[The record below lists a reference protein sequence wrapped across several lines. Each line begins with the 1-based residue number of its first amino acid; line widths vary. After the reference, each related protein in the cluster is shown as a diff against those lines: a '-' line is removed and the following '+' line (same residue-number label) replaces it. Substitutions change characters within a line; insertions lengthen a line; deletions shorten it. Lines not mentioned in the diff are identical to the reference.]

1 MQLVQSWSSSKH
13 LQRGTGPGRGQQWE
27 SCTKEA
33 ANTPTPPCSPC
44 RQECGAAPQLCSSLQ
59 LPGST
64 HPAPSLWPHGP
75 FPLTTALG
83 SGTCVVAADAHSHA
97 LGMEN
102 IATGI
107 QAGQTGS
114 SQWVHDRSCL
124 CFLRHPSPEFPY
136 RSLCDGDEWDWES
149 GCREGMCSVVIPKS
163 FQTTNCLLESHWT

>member
-1 MQLVQSWSSSKH
+1 MQLVQSWPFGKR
-13 LQRGTGPGRGQQWE
+13 LQRGTGCGREQQWE
-27 SCTKEA
+27 SRVEEA
-33 ANTPTPPCSPC
+33 ANTPTPHCSPC
-44 RQECGAAPQLCSSLQ
+44 RQECGAAPQPRSFLQ

-83 SGTCVVAADAHSHA
+83 SGTCAVAADAHSHA
-97 LGMEN
+97 SGMES

-114 SQWVHDRSCL
+114 SQWVHDQSCL
-124 CFLRHPSPEFPY
+124 CFLRHPSPELPY

-149 GCREGMCSVVIPKS
+149 GCR
-163 FQTTNCLLESHWT
+163 